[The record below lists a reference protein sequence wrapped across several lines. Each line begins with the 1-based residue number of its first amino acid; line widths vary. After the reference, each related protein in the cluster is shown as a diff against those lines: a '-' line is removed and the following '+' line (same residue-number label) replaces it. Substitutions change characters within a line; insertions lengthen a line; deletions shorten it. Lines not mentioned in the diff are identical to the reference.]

1 MLAKLGGLFAVKP
14 RVKSG
19 GKQGGDIVLT
29 LVVFALVAVGLLFV
43 YSASNYSAEQTYGN
57 KHYFVAKQ
65 AVGAAVGIAAF
76 FLCAN
81 ISLAFVKKLWIVGVA
96 VSAVL
101 LGLVFV
107 PGIGIEN
114 YGAKRWIGFGGF
126 SLQPS
131 EIAKFAYVLFCS
143 VYMAR
148 FDMTKLRYAVVPLA
162 VGGALCLLII
172 TEPNMSVT
180 VCVAAVMVVM
190 LFLGGVKWRY
200 FLLMSL
206 PLVVAAPVL
215 ILIEPYRVQ
224 RLLAFLDPW
233 ASPKGEGYQLIQSLY
248 ALGSGGWFGVGL
260 FNSRQK
266 YRFLPFAESDF
277 VFSVIGEETGLFG
290 CLVVF
295 VLFVVLI
302 LRGVRIA
309 VNSKGKFEFFLA
321 SGITAVIAVQTL
333 VNFAV
338 VTGSIPPTGLP
349 LPFISYGGTSLVV
362 FMSAAGLL
370 VNLSKNSFS
379 QGANNWIT

>member
-1 MLAKLGGLFAVKP
+1 MLTKSIGLLQAKSSVHKSGKP
-14 RVKSG
+14 RCDKVL
-19 GKQGGDIVLT
+19 VLT
-29 LVVFALVAVGLLFV
+29 VFLLVTIGLIFV
-43 YSASNYSAEQTYGN
+43 YSASNYSAQVTYGN
-57 KHYFVAKQ
+57 KYYFVVKQ
-65 AVGAAVGIAAF
+65 AIGAAVGVVAF
-76 FLCAN
+76 FLCAE
-81 ISLAFVKKLWIVGVA
+81 ISLNFLRKLWIVGVV

-131 EIAKFAYVLFCS
+131 EIAKFAYVLFCA
-143 VYMAR
+143 VFMAK
-148 FDMTKLRYAVVPLA
+148 FDMGKFRYAVVPLA
-162 VGGALCLLII
+162 VGGVLCLLVI

-180 VCVAAVMVVM
+180 VCMAVVMVIM
-190 LFLGGVKWRY
+190 LFIGGVKWRF
-200 FLLMSL
+200 FLFVSL
-206 PLVVAAPVL
+206 PLVVAVPLL
-215 ILIEPYRVQ
+215 ILMEPYRVQ

-266 YRFLPFAESDF
+266 FRFLPFAESDF

-290 CLVVF
+290 CFAVF
-295 VLFVVLI
+295 LLYAVLI
-302 LRGVRIA
+302 QRGVRIA
-309 VNSKGKFEFFLA
+309 LNSSGKFEFFLA
-321 SGITAVIAVQTL
+321 SGITAVIAVQAL

-349 LPFISYGGTSLVV
+349 LPFVSYGGTSLVV
-362 FMSAAGLL
+362 FMAASGVL
-370 VNLSKNSFS
+370 VNLSKSS
-379 QGANNWIT
+379 APHY

>member
-14 RVKSG
+14 RGKSG
-19 GKQGGDIVLT
+19 SKQGGDIVLT

-57 KHYFVAKQ
+57 KYYFVSKQ

-143 VYMAR
+143 VYMTR